1 METYQIN
8 NIDFAARNQTLK
20 GEILLDQMQRLNELL
35 APCEPESKSRVI
47 FNLTGVSKKHQLPSL
62 HLQLEAS
69 LPMCCQRC
77 LEVMEVPIKL
87 AFEYVVCAEMPESI
101 DEVDDVDWVEPSHH
115 MDLVTLIEDELL
127 VALPIAP
134 LHSGECKQLK
144 LESGERVN
152 PFSVLKQL
160 KKSD

>member
-1 METYQIN
+1 M
-8 NIDFAARNQTLK
+8 
-20 GEILLDQMQRLNELL
+20 
-35 APCEPESKSRVI
+35 SR
-47 FNLTGVSKKHQLPSL
+47 
-62 HLQLEAS
+62 AS
-69 LPMCCQRC
+69 ALF
-77 LEVMEVPIKL
+77 EVMEVPIKL
-87 AFEYVVCAEMPESI
+87 EFEYVVCPEMPESI

-115 MDLVTLIEDELL
+115 MDLVALIEDELL

-134 LHSGECKQLK
+134 VHSGDCKQLK